1 MKGWKAN
8 QWNSIVE
15 FVQWLRDEASDA
27 DVIAH
32 TKRSVQ
38 QHPVWRAQAEGELA
52 RRRDRKG
59 RPQRLLTW
67 IAAIAGT
74 IAAIAA
80 VAGVALQVLKGE

>member
-1 MKGWKAN
+1 MKGWKTD
-8 QWNSIVE
+8 QWRSIDE
-15 FVQWLRDEASDA
+15 FVQWLHHEASDA

-38 QHPVWRAQAEGELA
+38 QHPVWRAQAEGEVA

-59 RPQRLLTW
+59 RPQRILTW
-67 IAAIAGT
+67 VAAVAGT

-80 VAGVALQVLKGE
+80 LASVALQLLEGK